1 MEKKTCKT
9 VKTSKKK
16 PGKSVIF
23 FTIRLIYFFTKRG
36 GLFAG
41 EGG

>member
-1 MEKKTCKT
+1 MDKRIQET

-16 PGKSVIF
+16 PGESVIF